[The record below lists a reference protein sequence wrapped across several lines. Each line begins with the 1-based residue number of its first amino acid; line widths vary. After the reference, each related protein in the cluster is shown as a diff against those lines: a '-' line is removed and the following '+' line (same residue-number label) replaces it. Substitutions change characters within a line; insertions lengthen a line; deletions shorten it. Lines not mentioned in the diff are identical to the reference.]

1 MGNGN
6 GSFGGREVVIVEA
19 ARTPIGRGHEEKG
32 YYKDTHP
39 SNLLA
44 KSYSAVIERA
54 GIDASEVED
63 VVAGCVQQFGEQGL
77 NIARNA
83 WLEAGLPIE
92 TPATTVDRQ
101 CGSAQQAVN
110 FAAALIASGV
120 HDAAIGGG
128 VEHMGHISFA
138 DSFSVMQ
145 EHGMAY
151 SPQLMERYNLV
162 PQGISAEMIAD
173 KWEIP
178 RSELDEIGLRSHQN
192 AAKATEEGRF
202 EREIIPFS
210 VNGDTYVTDQG
221 IRPDTSLEK
230 LSGLKPA
237 FKEDGKITAG
247 NSSQISDGAAAVL
260 LMAREKAE
268 ALGLEPRA
276 KVVDQTTVG
285 VDPVMMLTGP
295 IPATQ
300 KLLERNGMQ
309 IGDIDLIEI
318 NEAFASVVAAWRR
331 ELEPDMDRVN
341 VNGGAIALGH
351 PLGSTG
357 ARLIT
362 TLLHEL
368 ERSDKEVGLVTMCCG
383 GGLGTGTLIQ
393 RV

>member
-1 MGNGN
+1 MENGK
-6 GSFGGREVVIVEA
+6 FGGREVVIVEA
-19 ARTPIGRGHEEKG
+19 VRTPIGRGHEEKG

-39 SNLLA
+39 SNLLS
-44 KSYSAVIERA
+44 KTYTELIERT
-54 GIDASEVED
+54 GIDPSEVED
-63 VVAGCVQQFGEQGL
+63 VVTGCVQQFGEQGM
-77 NIARNA
+77 NIGRNA
-83 WLEAGLPIE
+83 WLEAGLPIT
-92 TPATTVDRQ
+92 TPATTIDRQ

-110 FAAALIASGV
+110 FAAALVASGV
-120 HDAAIGGG
+120 HDAAIGSG
-128 VEHMGHISFA
+128 VEHMGHLSFA
-138 DSFSVMQ
+138 DGMKVME
-145 EHGMAY
+145 EHGMAFT
-151 SPQLMERYNLV
+151 PQLLERYNLV

-178 RSELDEIGLRSHQN
+178 RSELDEIGLRSHQL

-202 EREIIPFS
+202 EREIVAFS
-210 VNGDTYVTDQG
+210 VNGDTYATDQG

-230 LSGLKPA
+230 LSELKPA

-260 LMAREKAE
+260 VMTREKAE
-268 ALGLEPRA
+268 ALGLQPRA
-276 KVVDQTTVG
+276 RIVDQTTVG
-285 VDPVMMLTGP
+285 VDPVLMLTGP

-300 KLLERNGMQ
+300 KLLERNGMK
-309 IGDIDLIEI
+309 IGDIDLVEI

-368 ERSDKEVGLVTMCCG
+368 ERSDREVGLVTMCCG